1 MKKILVI
8 IGTRPEAI
16 KLAPLI
22 IELRKRPGSFSVIAG
37 ITGQHKEAVFE
48 ALSLFQIGPDI
59 EVNTQPP
66 QNLSEL
72 NAYMLISCQSMLS
85 KTTPDLVIVQG
96 DTTSAYAGAM
106 ASFYSGIPV
115 AHVEAG
121 LRSGSLKSPFPEE
134 LNRIFISRVAAW
146 HFAPTP
152 AARDHLLAEGIPV
165 ERILL
170 SGNTGIDAVQFGL
183 QQMRSMLPDD
193 MKAHREQIRK
203 SRQKLIVVTLH
214 RRENQPHLEKI
225 CADLLLLM
233 EDEQFTMVFVT
244 HPNPDVQ
251 KKVKRRLG
259 KQPRIQLSEPLSYQE
274 FLYLLDICS
283 LIITDSGSI
292 QEEAPTLGKPV
303 VVLRSHTERQELLDG
318 FGGVLCDPLIGN
330 LKDAVNK
337 ALRIKTK
344 PDAENP
350 FGDGQASRR
359 IAGFLSEAI

>member
-22 IELRKRPGSFSVIAG
+22 IELRKRSNRFSVMVG
-37 ITGQHKEAVFE
+37 ITGQHRESVFE
-48 ALSLFQIGPDI
+48 ALSLFQIAPDI
-59 EVNTQPP
+59 EVNTASHKD
-66 QNLSEL
+66 LSEL
-72 NAYMLISCQSMLS
+72 NAHMLIACQTLLS
-85 KTTPDLVIVQG
+85 KTSPDLVIVQG
-96 DTTSAYAGAM
+96 DTATAYAGAM

-121 LRSGSLKSPFPEE
+121 LRSGSLQSPFPEE
-134 LNRIFISRVAAW
+134 LNRISISRVATW

-152 AARDHLLAEGIPV
+152 AARDHLLAEGVPA
-165 ERILL
+165 ERVLL

-183 QQMRSMLPDD
+183 HRMRSTLPPE
-193 MKAHREQIRK
+193 MK
-203 SRQKLIVVTLH
+203 SGQKLIVVTLH

-233 EDEQFTMVFVT
+233 EDEEFTMVFVT

-259 KQPRIQLSEPLSYQE
+259 KQPRIQLSEPLSYHE
-274 FLYLLDICS
+274 FLYLLDMCS
-283 LIITDSGSI
+283 LIITDSGGI

-318 FGGVLCDPLIGN
+318 FGGVLCDPLTGN
-330 LKDAVNK
+330 LEEAVNK
-337 ALRIKTK
+337 ALRIKMN

-359 IAGFLSEAI
+359 IADFLSANF